1 MIPWFHGTGRH
12 GEDTLLYQRISRR
25 KQDPGHA
32 HLDPD
37 GFLGNRPLFSR
48 RTTRQMLGEVDVEW
62 ERSLDLH
69 ALLGGGTMKIGTIVR
84 NLSHN
89 SRAKL
94 FSCPLVQPS
103 SLGPHRTR
111 YEVGLLNGVGII
123 LDASGS
129 DFRILSGGVAGWCYA
144 GNLLEVE

>member
-12 GEDTLLYQRISRR
+12 GEDTLLYQRVSRR
-25 KQDPGHA
+25 KQDSGYPY
-32 HLDPD
+32 LDSD
-37 GFLGNRPLFSR
+37 GFLGNHPLFSR
-48 RTTRQMLGEVDVEW
+48 RTARQMLGEVDVEW

-94 FSCPLVQPS
+94 FSRPVDE
-103 SLGPHRTR
+103 RYYR
-111 YEVGLLNGVGII
+111 YEVGLLKGVGII
-123 LDASGS
+123 LDTSGS